1 MAISPNSRFEL
12 CIVLNL
18 PLIHFH
24 QKLEWWLGV
33 NQHSFAWLL
42 HLFFL
47 WKPHTFTD
55 CSYNSSIEYK
65 VIWKLL
71 VNVVDVF
78 TDAWAFS
85 KSKAV
90 CQKCDFYHTNPKWLI
105 PLCFSFWAKPVGYR
119 NGLSY
124 VICLKPKKNGQK
136 SSINLS
142 SFNRVWSTS
151 FPQDHLYSMVMS
163 GFYKPNHSLQL
174 HPQQS
179 TW

>member
-12 CIVLNL
+12 CIVFNL

-24 QKLEWWLGV
+24 QKLEWGLGV

-78 TDAWAFS
+78 MDAWAFS
-85 KSKAV
+85 KSKDV

-105 PLCFSFWAKPVGYR
+105 PLCFSFWAKPVGYQ
-119 NGLSY
+119 NGLSC
-124 VICLKPKKNGQK
+124 VICLKPKKNGERKKK
-136 SSINLS
+136 SSINLP
-142 SFNRVWSTS
+142 S
-151 FPQDHLYSMVMS
+151 FPQYHLYSMVMS
-163 GFYKPNHSLQL
+163 GLYKPNHSL